1 MKGGPVMYLELNM
14 ELTDDQI
21 ALKEAV
27 HKFAREVMR
36 PASIKLDAIANPDD
50 VIKKGSVLWD
60 VFRKAYELG
69 YNAILIP
76 ETHGGLGLSPLEVA
90 LVLEE
95 MAWGSI
101 GLTIGIGVACF
112 PAFFGSMFDDDRI
125 INTFVTPF
133 TADKKVKVIGCW
145 GITEPDHGS
154 DGLMAGTR
162 QFHDPAITFQVRAA
176 KDGDSYVLNG
186 QKAAWISNGTIATQ
200 STTFLTIDPSTGMA
214 GGGICLV
221 PLDLPGV
228 SKGKPLNKM
237 GQRDLNQGEIFFD
250 NVRIPAEFMIS
261 DPESYESMTDLT
273 LATANAAMGA
283 MHVGAARAAFEEAL
297 GYARERIQGGKPIAQ
312 HQVIR
317 AKLFDMFMNTEAA
330 RALARSAMIYNY
342 SNTPPEVH
350 YSIASKVFS
359 TETAFRC
366 ASEGI
371 QILGGNGLSRE
382 YIMEK
387 LFRDTRASMIED
399 GANEILGQTAAE
411 KIVSEYDVS

>member
-1 MKGGPVMYLELNM
+1 MYLELNM
-14 ELTDDQI
+14 ELTDEQS

-27 HKFAREVMR
+27 HRFALEVMR
-36 PASIKLDAIANPDD
+36 PASVKLDALADPDLVIA
-50 VIKKGSVLWD
+50 KGSVLWD

-69 YNAILIP
+69 YHTILVP
-76 ETHGGLGLSPLEVA
+76 ESHGGLGLSPLEVA
-90 LVLEE
+90 LVFEE
-95 MAWGSI
+95 MGWGSI

-112 PAFFGSMFDDDRI
+112 PAFFGSMFDDERI
-125 INTFVTPF
+125 LSTFVRPF
-133 TADKKVKVIGCW
+133 TQDKEAKVIGCW

-154 DGLMAGTR
+154 DSLMAGTR
-162 QFHDPAITFQVRAA
+162 QFRDPSIAFRVRARR
-176 KDGDSYVLNG
+176 DGDTYILNG
-186 QKAAWISNGTIATQ
+186 QKAAWVSNGTIATQ
-200 STTFLTIDPSTGMA
+200 STTFLSIDPSMGMA

-250 NVRIPAEFMIS
+250 NVRVPAEFMIS

-273 LATANAAMGA
+273 LSTANAAMGA

-297 GYARERIQGGKPIAQ
+297 GYAKERIQGGKPIAE

-317 AKLFDMFMNTEAA
+317 AKLFEMFMNIEAA
-330 RALARSAMIYNY
+330 RSLARTAMTYNY
-342 SNTPPEVH
+342 SNTPPEIH
-350 YSIASKVFS
+350 YPIASKVFR
-359 TETAFRC
+359 TETASRC
-366 ASEGI
+366 ATEGI
-371 QILGGNGLSRE
+371 QILGGNGLSKE

-387 LFRDTRASMIED
+387 LFRDTRASLIED

-411 KIVSEYDVS
+411 KIVSEYDLG

>member
-1 MKGGPVMYLELNM
+1 MYIDLSM
-14 ELTDDQI
+14 DLTDEQS

-27 HKFAREVMR
+27 HTFAVEVMR
-36 PASIKLDAIANPDD
+36 PASIALDALSSPEHVIAQ
-50 VIKKGSVLWD
+50 GSVLWD
-60 VFRKAYELG
+60 VFRKAFELG
-69 YNAILIP
+69 YHTVLIP
-76 ETHGGLGLSPLEVA
+76 ESHGGLGLSPLEVA
-90 LVLEE
+90 LVFEE
-95 MAWGSI
+95 MGWGSI

-112 PAFFGSMFDDDRI
+112 PAFFGSMFDDETILD
-125 INTFVTPF
+125 TFVRPF
-133 TADKKVKVIGCW
+133 TQDKEAKIIGCW

-154 DGLMAGTR
+154 DALMAGTK
-162 QFHDPAITFQVRAA
+162 QFRDPTISFRVRAV
-176 KDGDSYVLNG
+176 KDGDSFVLNG

-200 STTFLTIDPSTGMA
+200 STTFLTIDPSMGMA

-228 SKGKPLNKM
+228 SRGKPLNKM

-250 NVRIPAEFMIS
+250 NVRVPAAFMIS

-273 LATANAAMGA
+273 LSTANAAMGA

-297 GYARERIQGGKPIAQ
+297 TYARERIQGGRPLAE

-317 AKLFDMFMNTEAA
+317 AKLFDMFMNIEAS
-330 RALARSAMIYNY
+330 RALARNAMNYNY
-342 SNTPPEVH
+342 STTPPEIQ
-350 YSIASKVFS
+350 YSIASKVFC

-371 QILGGNGLSRE
+371 QILGGNGLSKE

-387 LFRDTRASMIED
+387 LFRDTRASLIED

-411 KIVSEYDVS
+411 KIAREYDPS